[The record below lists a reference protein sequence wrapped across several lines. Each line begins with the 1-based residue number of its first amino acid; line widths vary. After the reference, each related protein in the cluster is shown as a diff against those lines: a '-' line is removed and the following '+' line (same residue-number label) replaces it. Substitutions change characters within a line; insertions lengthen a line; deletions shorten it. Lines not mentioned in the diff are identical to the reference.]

1 MFNRSIL
8 LIIIGLFLSFN
19 VFSFENKILIKID
32 DEIITTVDI
41 YKETQYL
48 TTLNK
53 NIEKLSKEK
62 VFSIAK
68 NSLIKN
74 KIKEKEIKKYYTNI
88 KPDQKFINNIIKN
101 NASKLGFSNLKDFE
115 KYLATY
121 DLTIKFLQNKLMNE
135 VLWNELVVKK
145 YSDKIVI
152 DKNKIKEQIKTN
164 TAKSKSY
171 LLSEIIFNISQGE
184 NLKEKF
190 KDIENEILSKG
201 FENAALIYS
210 ISDTS
215 SSGGKLGW
223 IKENSINKKI
233 KQKLSAIK
241 INEYTKPIKISGGF
255 LILKIENIDE
265 REEQINEEKELEK
278 RIKAEENQQLSQFS
292 IIYLNKIKKDTEI
305 NEY

>member
-19 VFSFENKILIKID
+19 VSSFENKILIKID

-88 KPDQKFINNIIKN
+88 KPDQKFINDIIKS

-164 TAKSKSY
+164 TTKSKSY